1 MTSGSPATKFARVGI
16 LALLACV
23 ACSTMS
29 TAVAGTSSKELMECM
44 VSNASPA
51 ERFDTALVT
60 WVAAS
65 YHPSMPPELRVPEQS
80 KELIYRRV
88 GKLLD
93 RLLLEVCT
101 DKARATIRTEGTTG
115 LAAALHAFWASGTVE
130 LNQSK
135 EATSVFGE
143 IWGYADGKKI
153 SGALQGK

>member
-1 MTSGSPATKFARVGI
+1 
-16 LALLACV
+16 
-23 ACSTMS
+23 
-29 TAVAGTSSKELMECM
+29 M

-65 YHPSMPPELRVPEQS
+65 YHPSMPPELRVPAQS
-80 KELIYRRV
+80 KEEIYRRV

-101 DKARATIRTEGTTG
+101 NKAQAVIRSEGASG
-115 LAAALHAFWASGTVE
+115 LAAALQAFWASGTVE

-135 EATSVFGE
+135 EAMSTFGE
-143 IWGYADGKKI
+143 IWGYADKTKI
-153 SGALQGK
+153 SRALQAK